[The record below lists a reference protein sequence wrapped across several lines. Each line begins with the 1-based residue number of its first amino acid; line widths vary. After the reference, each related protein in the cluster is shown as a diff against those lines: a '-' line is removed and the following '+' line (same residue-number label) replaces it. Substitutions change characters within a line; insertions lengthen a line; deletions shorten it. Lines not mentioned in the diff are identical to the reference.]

1 MSNRVN
7 QLKAE
12 KKANRSRRLRVRA
25 IVVCLMVIVAITV
38 FIIWL
43 SDRGRVDKAYAQ
55 GVNAT
60 VMLSS
65 QMIDRVFGVDGLG
78 GVETGPR
85 GIRVYVQEHDAWVS
99 IDEYPQGLPSHVV
112 VLIHGLD
119 EPGGI
124 WDQLAPALA
133 QDGHEVVRFD
143 YANDQPIVRS
153 SDSLAISLADLG
165 SKGVHSVDFVCHSM
179 GGLVARDVMTRKDG
193 DGIVDLGVAVERY
206 VTIGTP
212 HGGSPWAR
220 LRAVAEIHEQV
231 QRWASSDDLKM
242 SRLLGF
248 VNDGVG
254 DAGVDLL
261 PGSEFLVALNSRPLP
276 RDVRVTC
283 IVGRMTPEPRSGLGS
298 LFADDVLND
307 LVGKGDADLIQGQVE
322 KIASE
327 FGDGVVP
334 MSSAVL
340 EGIEDVVILEA
351 NHRSMI
357 RNVEIGELIREIG
370 SLPASEAPEGIAI
383 VLDRLRRD

>member
-1 MSNRVN
+1 
-7 QLKAE
+7 
-12 KKANRSRRLRVRA
+12 
-25 IVVCLMVIVAITV
+25 
-38 FIIWL
+38 
-43 SDRGRVDKAYAQ
+43 
-55 GVNAT
+55 
-60 VMLSS
+60 
-65 QMIDRVFGVDGLG
+65 
-78 GVETGPR
+78 
-85 GIRVYVQEHDAWVS
+85 
-99 IDEYPQGLPSHVV
+99 
-112 VLIHGLD
+112 
-119 EPGGI
+119 
-124 WDQLAPALA
+124 
-133 QDGHEVVRFD
+133 
-143 YANDQPIVRS
+143 
-153 SDSLAISLADLG
+153 
-165 SKGVHSVDFVCHSM
+165 
-179 GGLVARDVMTRKDG
+179 
-193 DGIVDLGVAVERY
+193 
-206 VTIGTP
+206 
-212 HGGSPWAR
+212 
-220 LRAVAEIHEQV
+220 
-231 QRWASSDDLKM
+231 M

-334 MSSAVL
+334 MSSAIL

-370 SLPASEAPEGIAI
+370 SLPASNAPEGIAI